1 MSVDFK
7 TVIPA
12 AQAGDKAAQ
21 DALMAGFYKW
31 SIAQITPYVRDIE
44 RASNIAVEFW
54 AELFEGSI
62 REYDERK
69 GAFLTWAANRLR
81 SRAIDSTRKG
91 RPKVVYYSEVS
102 DPTAWDVDPADRLSA
117 LQDLEAVAGKLRTA
131 QHKEVFWRLVE
142 GATAR
147 EIADEL
153 DISVKRARNLVSEV
167 RAVITE
173 QIGEGNG

>member
-12 AQAGDKAAQ
+12 AQAGDKTAQ
-21 DALMAGFYKW
+21 DALMEHFYKW
-31 SIAQITPYVRDIE
+31 SIVQVMPYVRDIE
-44 RASNIAVEFW
+44 RASDIAVEFW
-54 AELFEGSI
+54 AELFEGDISH
-62 REYDERK
+62 YDERK
-69 GAFLTWAANRLR
+69 GAFLTWASNRLR

-91 RPKVVYYSEVS
+91 RPKVVYYSEIS
-102 DPTAWDVDPADRLSA
+102 DPTAWDVDPADRLSGV
-117 LQDLEAVAGKLRTA
+117 QDLETVAGKLRTA
-131 QHKEVFWRLVE
+131 QHKEVFWRLIE

-173 QIGEGNG
+173 QIGE